1 MISQKEE
8 NVMFEW
14 KGFAKFWLWFCLIIN
29 ILVLV
34 LGVIGLFGVVA
45 LGADGLGILIFL
57 LLLKSA

>member
-1 MISQKEE
+1 
-8 NVMFEW
+8 MFEW